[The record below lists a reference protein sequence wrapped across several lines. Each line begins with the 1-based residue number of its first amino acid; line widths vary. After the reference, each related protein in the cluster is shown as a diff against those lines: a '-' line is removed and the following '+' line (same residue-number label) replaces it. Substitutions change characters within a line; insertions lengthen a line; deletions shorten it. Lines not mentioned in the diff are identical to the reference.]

1 MIDVAGIFEFGLL
14 QAAAID
20 DERRFIIEEAD
31 IFESKVELTVDD
43 ELIIA
48 EVLALFSAV

>member
-1 MIDVAGIFEFGLL
+1 MMNVAGIFELGLL

-31 IFESKVELTVDD
+31 IFESKVELTVDV
-43 ELIIA
+43 ELMIA
-48 EVLALFSAV
+48 EVLALFNAV